1 MNKDTIFPRTN
12 STTTVL
18 LKNIV
23 KNKNISIGDFTY
35 YDDFVDPM
43 RFEQNNVIY
52 HYPEV
57 NNDKLIIGKFCSI
70 ANGAKFL
77 FNAGNHKSSS
87 LANFPFAIFEDLFD
101 SRLGVA
107 NAWDNKGDIVIG
119 NDVWIGYD
127 ALIMSGIHIGD
138 VAIIGSRAVVTRDV
152 KPYEVV
158 GGIPAKVIKK
168 RFNENIIKELLNIRW
183 WDADILKIKKAI
195 PEIVSGNIKNLR
207 ELLS

>member
-12 STTTVL
+12 STTSVL
-18 LKNIV
+18 LKNVV

-43 RFEQNNVIY
+43 HFEQNNVIY
-52 HYPEV
+52 HYPDL
-57 NNDKLIIGKFCSI
+57 NNDNLIIGKFCSI

-77 FNAGNHKSSS
+77 FNAGNHSPSS
-87 LANFPFAIFEDLFD
+87 LANFPFAIFEDLFN
-101 SRLGVA
+101 LGLDVTT
-107 NAWDNKGDIVIG
+107 AWNNKGDIVIG

-127 ALIMSGIHIGD
+127 ALIMSGVHIGD
-138 VAIIGSRAVVTRDV
+138 GAIIGSRAVVTRDV

-168 RFNENIIKELLNIRW
+168 RFNEDIIKELLNIRW
-183 WDADILKIKKAI
+183 WDADIIKIKKAI

>member
-1 MNKDTIFPRTN
+1 MNKDIIFPRTN

-35 YDDFVDPM
+35 YDDFVDPT

-52 HYPEV
+52 HYPDL

-70 ANGAKFL
+70 ANGVKFL
-77 FNAGNHKSSS
+77 FNAGNHSSSS
-87 LANFPFAIFEDLFD
+87 LANFPFAIFEDLFN
-101 SRLGVA
+101 LGLDVTT
-107 NAWDNKGDIVIG
+107 AWNNKGDIVIG

-127 ALIMSGIHIGD
+127 ALIMSGVHIGD
-138 VAIIGSRAVVTRDV
+138 GAIIGSRAVVTRDV

-168 RFNENIIKELLNIRW
+168 RFNEDIIKELLNIRW

>member
-87 LANFPFAIFEDLFD
+87 LANFPFAIFEELFN

-127 ALIMSGIHIGD
+127 ALIMSGIHIL
-138 VAIIGSRAVVTRDV
+138 
-152 KPYEVV
+152 EM
-158 GGIPAKVIKK
+158 
-168 RFNENIIKELLNIRW
+168 EL
-183 WDADILKIKKAI
+183 
-195 PEIVSGNIKNLR
+195 
-207 ELLS
+207 

>member
-1 MNKDTIFPRTN
+1 MNKDAIFPRVN

-23 KNKNISIGDFTY
+23 KSKNISIGDFTY
-35 YDDFVDPM
+35 YDDFADPM

-52 HYPEV
+52 HYPDL

-77 FNAGNHKSSS
+77 FNAGNHSSSS
-87 LANFPFAIFEDLFD
+87 LANFPFAIFEYLFN
-101 SRLGVA
+101 LGLEITT
-107 NAWDNKGDIVIG
+107 AWNNKGDIVIG

-127 ALIMSGIHIGD
+127 ALIMSGVHIGD
-138 VAIIGSRAVVTRDV
+138 GAIIGSRAVVTRDV

-168 RFNENIIKELLNIRW
+168 RFNEDIIKELLNIRW